1 MRALVYEAPRTL
13 RVRDVPAPEPAPG
26 EVIVRVAYSGICG
39 SELSGYLGQN
49 ELRRP
54 PLIFGHEFSG
64 WVAEVGHGVE
74 GRFSTGQPVTVNPLI
89 GCQECRLC
97 LSGRP
102 HLCPRRR
109 LLSASLPGS
118 NAELVAAPASAVYPL
133 PPGMPLDRAALTEP
147 TACAIRAVRQAH
159 PLPGQTVLVVG
170 MGPLGLLMLQV
181 LRVYGVERLI
191 AVERNP
197 HRLRYAEE
205 MGAVGIVPSGDVAQQ
220 VRERLG
226 EEGPAI
232 AIDAVG
238 STATRRLCLEA
249 VEPGGRVVF
258 FGLHEP
264 ESSLQVNAIVRRE
277 IECVGSFAYTPEDFA
292 TALRWLHQGKVS
304 LPGRTVTAP
313 LEDGAIWFE
322 RLLECQDDVV
332 KVFLQPSPDAE
343 RAL

>member
-74 GRFSTGQPVTVNPLI
+74 GRFSPGQPVTVNPLI

-238 STATRRLCLEA
+238 STATRRLCLES

-332 KVFLQPSPDAE
+332 KVFLQPSPDAD

>member
-1 MRALVYEAPRTL
+1 MGARAMKALVYEAPRTL
-13 RVRDVPAPEPAPG
+13 RLRDIPVPEPGPG
-26 EVIVRVAYSGICG
+26 EVVVRVAYSGICG

-64 WVAEVGHGVE
+64 WIEEVGEGVE
-74 GRFSTGQPVTVNPLI
+74 GRFSPGQPVTVNPLI

-97 LSGRP
+97 LTGRP

-118 NAELVAAPASAVYPL
+118 NAEFVAVPASAVYPL

-147 TACAIRAVRQAH
+147 TACAMRAVRQAD
-159 PLPGQTVLVVG
+159 PRPWQTVLVVG

-181 LRVYGVERLI
+181 LRVHGIERLV

-205 MGAVGIVPSGDVAQQ
+205 MGVLAIVPSGDVAQQ

-226 EEGPAI
+226 EADVDI

-238 STATRRLCLEA
+238 ATATRRLCLEC
-249 VEPGGRVVF
+249 VSPGGRVVF

-264 ESSLQVNAIVRRE
+264 ESPLQVNAIVRRE
-277 IECVGSFAYTPEDFA
+277 IECVGSFAYAPEDFV

-313 LEDGAIWFE
+313 LEDGAMWFE
-322 RLLECQDDVV
+322 RLLEGQDDVV
-332 KVFLQPSPDAE
+332 KVFLRPS
-343 RAL
+343 